1 MNDIEKIT
9 IEQIEKK
16 RLVKRIRTKLL
27 REYFKLVDLF
37 TEKNRFQKYKDR
49 TFTIISNNCWGGT
62 VYEYCGLN
70 KLSPTVGSYFFAK
83 DYLKFVSNLEY
94 YLSCELRMITYKES
108 KYKDILVLKGQ
119 QDVPVGVLDDIE
131 IVFLHY
137 KDPKVAEEK
146 WNRRLSRVNW
156 DNLVVK
162 FSEMNLC
169 EQDDLFYF
177 DSLPYKNKIIFTKQK
192 YDGLNNS
199 VVIPFYAKSS
209 QINDDIPEWRLK
221 RKEIWALLGWD

>member
-1 MNDIEKIT
+1 MNDIEKIR
-9 IEQIEKK
+9 IEQREKK
-16 RLVKRIRTKLL
+16 RLVKRARTKIL
-27 REYFKLVDLF
+27 RCFYKLADRF
-37 TEKNRFQKYKDR
+37 TEKKRFQQYKGQ

-83 DYLKFVSNLEY
+83 DYIKFVSNIEY
-94 YLSCELRMITYKES
+94 YLSCKLKMITYNES
-108 KYKDILVLKGQ
+108 RYKDILILKGQ

-131 IVFLHY
+131 IIFLHY

-146 WNRRLSRVNW
+146 WNKRLSRVNR
-156 DNLVVK
+156 DNLIVK

-169 EQDDLFYF
+169 EKEDLYIFN
-177 DSLPYKNKIIFTKQK
+177 SLPYKNKIIFTKQR
-192 YDGLNNS
+192 YEGLENS

-209 QINDDIPEWRLK
+209 QIIDDIPEWRLK
-221 RKEIWALLGWD
+221 RKEIWKILKLN